1 MRTSDFTSKPS
12 STVMNE
18 TLNKKFGEKLDIENY
33 SDSQLEKA
41 ASLIESRIAVLKKGK
56 FNETLNSEEFHR
68 LKLMQDIVKTA
79 ISERAVNPY
88 AVGMAAA
95 KKQAGYGKKPAHD
108 LPKKVVKKGHEIAKS
123 IKKTD
128 ESTKIKDEG
137 NAFGKAVRDAKKDGI
152 QKGEKIKVGGKTYP
166 VKEAAKPDYID
177 LDKDGNKKEPMK
189 KAAQDA
195 KKHKKTDEGMQDLY
209 KNYIDKKGAE
219 MEKHKKGGYTK
230 TGKEKKSGEKA
241 RDAGRAT
248 ADKMYKASKKL
259 KESVMQESVMKSISR
274 LLREGEESKAELI
287 MAVKDMVDKFTGWS
301 EDIAQMQAQTAME
314 MADAIRDELGADQA
328 EAFTA
333 SVQPALDAAF
343 QSVKGAR
350 EALNGSVASLTGV
363 APTPMGAEP
372 GMDAGMDMDVGM
384 EPGAELDAD
393 MEIGDEVP
401 GDEAEM
407 DMDADVA
414 APVDRAKRES
424 IEHRLRL
431 TKLLVGR

>member
-1 MRTSDFTSKPS
+1 MRTSDFTTKP
-12 STVMNE
+12 TAKVMNE

-33 SDSQLEKA
+33 SDEQLNKA
-41 ASLIESRIAVLKKGK
+41 AGLIESRIAVLKKGK
-56 FNETLNSEEFHR
+56 FNETLESEEFHR

-79 ISERAVNPY
+79 ITERAKNPY
-88 AVGMAAA
+88 AIGMAAA
-95 KKQAGYGKKPAHD
+95 KKQAGLGKKPAHD

-128 ESTKIKDEG
+128 ESKKVKEAPNEG

-152 QKGEKIKVGGKTYP
+152 QKGEKVKVGGKTYP
-166 VKEAAKPDYID
+166 VKEAAKPDFLD

-189 KAAQDA
+189 KAAKDT
-195 KKHKKTDEGMQDLY
+195 KK
-209 KNYIDKKGAE
+209 DKKP
-219 MEKHKKGGYTK
+219 
-230 TGKEKKSGEKA
+230 
-241 RDAGRAT
+241 
-248 ADKMYKASKKL
+248 
-259 KESVMQESVMKSISR
+259 MQESVMKSISR

-372 GMDAGMDMDVGM
+372 GMDMDM
-384 EPGAELDAD
+384 EPGMDAELDAEMPTD
-393 MEIGDEVP
+393 D
-401 GDEAEM
+401 AEM
-407 DMDADVA
+407 DMDVDTA

>member
-12 STVMNE
+12 SKVMNE
-18 TLNKKFGEKLDIENY
+18 TLNKKFGEKLDIDNY
-33 SDSQLEKA
+33 SPAQLEKA

-128 ESTKIKDEG
+128 ESKKVKEAPNEG

-166 VKEAAKPDYID
+166 VKEAAKPDFLD

-189 KAAQDA
+189 KAAKDKKVTEISDKKKQDA
-195 KKHKKTDEGMQDLY
+195 ISSTMEKNKENKSKGWNKKGEEKKGAKALASREKFVKKTDQAARVL
-209 KNYIDKKGAE
+209 
-219 MEKHKKGGYTK
+219 K
-230 TGKEKKSGEKA
+230 T
-241 RDAGRAT
+241 
-248 ADKMYKASKKL
+248 M

-363 APTPMGAEP
+363 APTPMGGEP
-372 GMDAGMDMDVGM
+372 DMDAGMDMGPDM
-384 EPGAELDAD
+384 EPGMDAELDAEMPTD
-393 MEIGDEVP
+393 D
-401 GDEAEM
+401 AEM
-407 DMDADVA
+407 DMDVDTAV
-414 APVDRAKRES
+414 PVDRAKRES